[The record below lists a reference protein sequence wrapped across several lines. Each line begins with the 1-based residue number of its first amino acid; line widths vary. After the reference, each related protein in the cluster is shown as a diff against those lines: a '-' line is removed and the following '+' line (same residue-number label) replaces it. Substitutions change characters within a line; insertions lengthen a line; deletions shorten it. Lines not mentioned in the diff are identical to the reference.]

1 MRPDDPPEPGSYP
14 APANDNDSANGPDPE
29 ALRKLYAVALRL
41 ARIIGRRMAREDFER
56 AMRAANDNVPKSG
69 REPDGKA
76 RPDADDEH

>member
-41 ARIIGRRMAREDFER
+41 ARIIADLKDRGQLA
-56 AMRAANDNVPKSG
+56 S
-69 REPDGKA
+69 
-76 RPDADDEH
+76 DA